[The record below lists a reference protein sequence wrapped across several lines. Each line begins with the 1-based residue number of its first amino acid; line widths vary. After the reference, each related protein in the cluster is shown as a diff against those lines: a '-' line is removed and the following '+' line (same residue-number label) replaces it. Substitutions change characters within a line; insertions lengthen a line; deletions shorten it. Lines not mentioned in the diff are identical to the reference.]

1 MVLPPQDYQETAG
14 RKKSCRSIRGLRR
27 LLPVRV
33 TIHYAREEVP
43 EVLKFTPATAT
54 LGSAAAEADATQ
66 AAMRPF
72 AGFGAGAFTCDGALV
87 GSGANELAASP
98 VLSRIRGAVAATS
111 PACAQAHG
119 RGFGALQVGK
129 VGTSHVST
137 SYVRTSTV
145 RTSTAGISNGGTQQF
160 DLMAPISP
168 AAPGGLGPHPAREPE
183 PV

>member
-54 LGSAAAEADATQ
+54 LGSAAAEADAAQ
-66 AAMRPF
+66 AAMRPL

-87 GSGANELAASP
+87 GSGANELVAALALP
-98 VLSRIRGAVAATS
+98 RIRGAVAATS
-111 PACAQAHG
+111 PARADAHG
-119 RGFGALQVGK
+119 RGSGADRKSTRLNS
-129 VGTSHVST
+129 SHVET
-137 SYVRTSTV
+137 SYAV
-145 RTSTAGISNGGTQQF
+145 F
-160 DLMAPISP
+160 CLKKKKK
-168 AAPGGLGPHPAREPE
+168 
-183 PV
+183 

>member
-54 LGSAAAEADATQ
+54 LGSAAAEADAAQ
-66 AAMRPF
+66 AAMRPL

-87 GSGANELAASP
+87 GSGASELAASLALP
-98 VLSRIRGAVAATS
+98 RIRGGVAATS
-111 PACAQAHG
+111 PVGAHAHG
-119 RGFGALQVGK
+119 RGRGAYQPGTVGI
-129 VGTSHVST
+129 SS
-137 SYVRTSTV
+137 VRTSTV
-145 RTSTAGISNGGTQQF
+145 RSSTVRTSTVGISTVG
-160 DLMAPISP
+160 IST
-168 AAPGGLGPHPAREPE
+168 
-183 PV
+183 